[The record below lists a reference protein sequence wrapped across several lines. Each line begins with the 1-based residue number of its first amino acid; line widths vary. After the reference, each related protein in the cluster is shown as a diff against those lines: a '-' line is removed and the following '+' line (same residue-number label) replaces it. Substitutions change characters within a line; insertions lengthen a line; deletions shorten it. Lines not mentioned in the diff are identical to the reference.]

1 MSRAILT
8 AITLERFKSFEAPMR
23 VELAPLTILL
33 GRNNSGKSS
42 IIQSLLLLKQ
52 TLEDPRRSIP
62 LTLEGFVDAFSLREL
77 TYGWPEAGPK
87 VPGPGI
93 SLEWE
98 FDAEYLM
105 PDGQHCDAIRLK
117 MCLELR
123 FSEVKGEPNLRSA
136 RLINLSD
143 ASKPRTELQ
152 EPPEPPEP
160 IMQRFK
166 SMPAFFSSNIMDHFI
181 PRPGPSLSPSE
192 DDASSTLAQDHLRS
206 LLTNLKFLSAKRDAP
221 PSLFKSSSV
230 DPKDIGLKGEL
241 AAQLLHRRQNDLVHF
256 PMPLEVAAEQARPPT
271 EVRERPLLEAVN
283 DIFKALSVTSPLSI
297 DAIRD
302 IGFRVLFGGAS
313 LPHVGQG
320 LASLLPVVELGLLT
334 DPLCYE
340 SLYMDQSLANY
351 NARCETV
358 SHLALEEPEGHLHP
372 KVQSLLTHWLVSLA
386 MASRRLIVETHSD
399 HMVRRLR
406 GLVAR
411 AGAGS
416 ELEKWLLE
424 NVVIIEVEQDAQGR
438 STVHHTRLTAT
449 GSLAERWPADFMDE
463 ASDEDTAIFYA
474 GLQKT
479 PEGPP
484 AEVEHDVGDEPE
496 DAP

>member
-1 MSRAILT
+1 M
-8 AITLERFKSFEAPMR
+8 
-23 VELAPLTILL
+23 
-33 GRNNSGKSS
+33 
-42 IIQSLLLLKQ
+42 LKQ
-52 TLEDPRRSIP
+52 TLEDPRRSLPI
-62 LTLEGFVDAFSLREL
+62 TLEGFVDAFSLREL
-77 TYGWPEAGPK
+77 TTGWPAAGAI

-98 FDAEYLM
+98 FLKGVSHRP
-105 PDGQHCDAIRLK
+105 PDDRLDNVSHHK
-117 MCLELR
+117 MRLELE
-123 FSEVKGEPNLRSA
+123 FSELFGQPQLAKFLLSEVRDSGTPTVLLSWPRALEGEENLPWA
-136 RLINLSD
+136 RLDTLVFDHVI
-143 ASKPRTELQ
+143 PY
-152 EPPEPPEP
+152 
-160 IMQRFK
+160 
-166 SMPAFFSSNIMDHFI
+166 MPVV
-181 PRPGPSLSPSE
+181 PGVGLPLHDEITLSLS
-192 DDASSTLAQDHLRS
+192 HLRN
-206 LLTNLKFLSAKRDAP
+206 LLTSLKFLSAKRDAP

-241 AAQLLHRRQNDLVHF
+241 AAQLLHRRQHDMVHY
-256 PMPLEVAAEQARPPT
+256 PMPLDATAEHARPPT
-271 EVRERPLLEAVN
+271 KVREAPLLEAVN
-283 DIFKALSVTSPLSI
+283 DIFKALSVTAPLSI
-297 DAIRD
+297 DTIRD
-302 IGFRVLFGGAS
+302 IGFRVLFGNAS

-320 LASLLPVVELGLLT
+320 LASLLPVVELGLLS
-334 DPLCYE
+334 DPYCFSDEGGDL
-340 SLYMDQSLANY
+340 SLDDY
-351 NARCETV
+351 NDFTETI

-438 STVHHTRLTAT
+438 STVHHSRLTAT

>member
-1 MSRAILT
+1 MSRARLT
-8 AITLERFKSFEAPMR
+8 AITLERFKSFEAPTR

-52 TLEDPRRSIP
+52 TLEDPRRSVP
-62 LTLEGFVDAFSLREL
+62 LSLEGFVDAFSLREL
-77 TYGWPEAGPK
+77 TFGWPAAGPK
-87 VPGPGI
+87 VRGPGI

-98 FDAEYLM
+98 FDEEEERWP
-105 PDGQHCDAIRLK
+105 PDATPNLIQHKKRLD
-117 MCLELR
+117 LQ
-123 FSEVKGEPNLRSA
+123 FSEIDGKPTLVNFGLRDWSG
-136 RLINLSD
+136 SGD
-143 ASKPRTELQ
+143 PRAELQ
-152 EPPEPPEP
+152 MPRPAATREPPAALP
-160 IMQRFK
+160 QF
-166 SMPAFFSSNIMDHFI
+166 IMDHFI

-192 DDASSTLAQDHLRS
+192 DDASSTLAQDHLRH
-206 LLTNLKFLSAKRDAP
+206 LLTNLKFLSAKREAP
-221 PSLFKSSSV
+221 PSLFKSSSI
-230 DPKDIGLKGEL
+230 DPKDIGLRGEL
-241 AAQLLHRRQNDLVHF
+241 AAQLLHRRQRDVVHF
-256 PMPLEVAAEQARPPT
+256 PMPLEVTTERALAPT

-283 DIFKALSVTSPLSI
+283 DIFKALSVTAPLSI
-297 DAIRD
+297 DTIRD
-302 IGFRVLFGGAS
+302 IGFRVLFGSAS

-320 LASLLPVVELGLLT
+320 LASLLPLVELGLLS
-334 DPLCYE
+334 DPFCFE
-340 SLYMDQSLANY
+340 FGDGDHSLDDY
-351 NARCETV
+351 NAACQSIT
-358 SHLALEEPEGHLHP
+358 HLALEEPEGHLHP

-411 AGAGS
+411 AGGGS
-416 ELEKWLLE
+416 ELERWLLE

-438 STVHHTRLTAT
+438 SRVHHTRLTAT
-449 GSLAERWPADFMDE
+449 GSLEERWPADFMDE

-479 PEGPP
+479 PESPP
-484 AEVEHDVGDEPE
+484 AEVEHDIGDEPE